1 MKSKNSNSI
10 LIIGSN
16 SGIGK
21 YLSYKFSHLNEK
33 DQIFCCSRNIKNIS
47 QIKQKNKIKNLR
59 IFKCD
64 VSNEKEVI
72 KLKNKISKYTK
83 KIDILINCAADIGSI
98 GNIKQCKSHEWIA
111 SIKNNLFSVFFT
123 VKIFFNMIMKSKKKS
138 IFNFSGGGAF
148 DNFDNFSSYA
158 ISKTAVVRFTE
169 CVASE
174 FKSLNIFCIA
184 PGFISTNIHK
194 KIFSHKKLTGKKYL
208 NFLKKNFNDKKNNL
222 AMEKVFNCISFLLTP
237 TGSKLRGRTISVN
250 FDPWNDKKFIN
261 NLRKYLKTD
270 LYKMRRI
277 NLINI

>member
-21 YLSYKFSHLNEK
+21 YLSHKFSYLSEN
-33 DQIFCCSRNIKNIS
+33 DQIFCCSRNVKNIS
-47 QIKQKNKIKNLR
+47 QFKKKNKIKNLR
-59 IFKCD
+59 IFKCN

-72 KLKNKISKYTK
+72 KLKNKITRYTK

-98 GNIKQCKSHEWIA
+98 GDIKKCKSHEWI
-111 SIKNNLFSVFFT
+111 SCIKNNLFSVFFT
-123 VKIFFNMIMKSKKKS
+123 IKIFFDMIKKSNKKS

-158 ISKTAVVRFTE
+158 ISKTAVVRLTE

-194 KIFSHKKLTGKKYL
+194 KIFSQKKLVGKKYL
-208 NFLKKNFNDKKNNL
+208 NFLKKNFNNKKNDL
-222 AMEKVFNCISFLLTP
+222 AMEKVFNCILFLLTP
-237 TGSKLRGRTISVN
+237 IGSKLRGRTISVN
-250 FDPWNDKKFIN
+250 FDPWDDKKFIN
-261 NLRKYLKTD
+261 NLGKYLKTD

-277 NLINI
+277 NLVNI